1 MKSPM
6 MEPSSKKKPEAG
18 NNRLPEDDLR
28 HKGRKIVIEKDWDL
42 EPDDPSD
49 TETEKQNKIR
59 KKVDKKGKK
68 PLEREEEAEDP
79 VPRHKQLPYVGI
91 PDLNSHVK
99 DVVEEYDQVPL
110 YEKRPVAYK
119 HLAPIENVKNEEQ
132 ALDSLL
138 KAPVTISAEVL
149 MSISPGVRQE
159 LFKALAKKKVP
170 VQSAQNRKVTI
181 VEEVDEDAPPVKIN
195 KNESKLEK
203 IDLNDLNIR
212 ATFMCTTEDDG
223 IIPKGSIVLT
233 DPVEQYLQGLD
244 SSETPKEI
252 YVSKESHAL
261 KTIYPVIN
269 KYGQVES
276 LLDGGSQIVSMD
288 SEVAK
293 KLAIPWDPDIT
304 IQMQS
309 ANRTVERTLGLAR
322 NVPFNFGGITI
333 YLQVHVIKDPA
344 YKVLL
349 GRPFDVLTGSVVI
362 NSTDG
367 GQTVTITDPNSG
379 KRAMLPTFDRG
390 KPPNILKMQ
399 TEEEV
404 KPAAEKNF

>member
-1 MKSPM
+1 MRSPM
-6 MEPSSKKKPEAG
+6 KEPSSKNKPETG

-28 HKGRKIVIEKDWDL
+28 QKGKNIVIERAWDL

-49 TETEKQNKIR
+49 TETENQDIIR
-59 KKVDKKGKK
+59 KKIDKKNKK
-68 PLEREEEAEDP
+68 TLEREEEAEDP
-79 VPRHKQLPYVGI
+79 VPRHKKLPYVGI

-99 DVVEEYDQVPL
+99 NVVENYDTVSFE
-110 YEKRPVAYK
+110 EKRPVAYN
-119 HLAPIENVKNEEQ
+119 HLGPIENIINNE
-132 ALDSLL
+132 
-138 KAPVTISAEVL
+138 P
-149 MSISPGVRQE
+149 
-159 LFKALAKKKVP
+159 
-170 VQSAQNRKVTI
+170 
-181 VEEVDEDAPPVKIN
+181 KIG
-195 KNESKLEK
+195 K
-203 IDLNDLNIR
+203 IHLNDLNIR

-244 SSETPKEI
+244 STETPKEI

-349 GRPFDVLTGSVVI
+349 GRPFDVLTGSVVV

-390 KPPNILKMQ
+390 KPPNLLKLQ
-399 TEEEV
+399 TEDEI
-404 KPAAEKNF
+404 KPTTEKNF

>member
-1 MKSPM
+1 MK
-6 MEPSSKKKPEAG
+6 EPSSKNKPETG

-28 HKGRKIVIEKDWDL
+28 QKGKNIVIERAWDL

-49 TETEKQNKIR
+49 TETENQDIIR
-59 KKVDKKGKK
+59 KKIDKKNKK
-68 PLEREEEAEDP
+68 TLEREEEAEDP
-79 VPRHKQLPYVGI
+79 VPRHKKLPYVGI

-99 DVVEEYDQVPL
+99 NVVENYDPVSFD
-110 YEKRPVAYK
+110 EKWPVAYK

-170 VQSAQNRKVTI
+170 VQSAQNRKVTM
-181 VEEVDEDAPPVKIN
+181 VEEVDEDAPQIKIIN
-195 KNESKLEK
+195 NEPKIGK

-244 SSETPKEI
+244 STETPKEI

-349 GRPFDVLTGSVVI
+349 GRPFDVLTGSVVV

-390 KPPNILKMQ
+390 KPPNLLKLQ
-399 TEEEV
+399 TEDEI
-404 KPAAEKNF
+404 KPTAEKNF